1 MLLCAYLANATMV
14 KGAGEGSNDLDAT
27 NANTTPRIMLWM
39 SPTYL
44 SGFMLFLFTL
54 IMFFFGVNMLGGI
67 MVPNY

>member
-1 MLLCAYLANATMV
+1 MLLCAYVANAQMA
-14 KGAGEGSNDLDAT
+14 KAGEEGSSGVGADI
-27 NANTTPRIMLWM
+27 ANTTPRIMLWM

-54 IMFFFGVNMLGGI
+54 IMFFFGVNMLGSI